1 MKALAQTKFCTET
14 SSITSRHKEIQNLT
28 NQTNTLSYSHTMTMH
43 SARWHWLYSSEAV
56 LQLWWSI
63 AHCAKRGD
71 RKFISEFLPHVY
83 DFAVYGVGLFVS
95 IVQLLNVY
103 NYTSARKYRALPTS
117 RTYMAFPLTP
127 VCHFLVCSYDYLDVL
142 KLPQSGC
149 GITAVAHHLQSKHLC
164 TYSYAA
170 RRQGC
175 FAVLITV
182 IATHY
187 YLIQMSPGLCDLQ
200 RTVSRAWIQRWR
212 QLKSLPT
219 LLLHVQQPND
229 DVFCPCSALSD
240 ALSESLGRVKIS
252 TAGSDFFCV

>member
-1 MKALAQTKFCTET
+1 MEYVNNNTHHHFYIQTAQYITPNITANTIPINYIVGCLSCPSQLVMKALAQTKFCTEM

-127 VCHFLVCSYDYLDVL
+127 VCYCKY
-142 KLPQSGC
+142 PC
-149 GITAVAHHLQSKHLC
+149 A
-164 TYSYAA
+164 
-170 RRQGC
+170 
-175 FAVLITV
+175 
-182 IATHY
+182 
-187 YLIQMSPGLCDLQ
+187 
-200 RTVSRAWIQRWR
+200 
-212 QLKSLPT
+212 KS
-219 LLLHVQQPND
+219 
-229 DVFCPCSALSD
+229 
-240 ALSESLGRVKIS
+240 
-252 TAGSDFFCV
+252 